1 MNTIILI
8 AIAVYL
14 VGMLAIGFK
23 YSNNKTS
30 EDFYLGGRKLG
41 PIVTA
46 MSTEASDMSA
56 YLLMGVPGLALFCG
70 VAEASW
76 TAIGLSVGT
85 WLNWLIV
92 AKRLRRYSAKLGS
105 ITVPDFLA
113 TRFHDNTKLIE
124 TLGALTII
132 VFFVPYTA
140 SGFAACGKLFNSLFG
155 FDYMPAMLISAA
167 VIVAYCALGGFMAAS
182 VTSLIQSIVMTFA
195 LIVVCFFGINAAGGW
210 GAVMENARS
219 VPGYLNLFASTSIQ
233 SETAGSYTFLMIV
246 STLAW
251 GLGYFGMPHI
261 LVHFMAVEDEEKLS
275 LSRRV
280 GSVWCVI
287 SLGVA
292 VLIGIIGFGMTKTGA
307 LALPGSEPE
316 AENMIVNVAHL
327 IAQKGVFAAIIGG
340 FILAGI
346 LAATMSTA
354 DAQLLGAASGVTKN
368 LLNDVMGL
376 KLDDRKNMLIARITV
391 VGVAILGVIFA
402 SNPNSSIFR
411 VVSFA
416 WAGFGATFGPVMLF
430 ALFWKRCNKQGA
442 IAGMA
447 SGMVMIF
454 VWKFLIA
461 PKGGIF
467 AIYELL
473 PAFVV
478 SCAAIVVVSLLTP
491 ASPPRPTRTSS
502 KPSRACD
509 TSVPSFRRG
518 RCPHRPEMSPHRKRT
533 RKRKMSARSVGA
545 YNTLNFTCHPPKG
558 HRDSKRQAAKNL

>member
-1 MNTIILI
+1 MTASNICILLAII
-8 AIAVYL
+8 VYL

-23 YSNNKTS
+23 YANNKTS

-56 YLLMGVPGLALFCG
+56 YLLMGVPGLAFFCG

-76 TAIGLSVGT
+76 TAIGLSIGT

-92 AKRLRRYSAKLGS
+92 AKRLRRYSAKLNS

-113 TRFHDNTKLIE
+113 ARFRDNTKLIE
-124 TLGALTII
+124 SLGALTII

-140 SGFAACGKLFNSLFG
+140 SGFAACGKLFNTLFG
-155 FDYMPAMLISAA
+155 FDYMPAMIISAA

-195 LIVVCFFGINAAGGW
+195 LIVVLFFGIRTAGGW
-210 GAVMENARS
+210 DAVVANARTI
-219 VPGYLNLFASTSIQ
+219 PGYLNLFASTDINS
-233 SETAGSYTFLMIV
+233 SSAGSYTFIMIV
-246 STLAW
+246 STMAW

-261 LVHFMAVEDEEKLS
+261 LTHFMAIESEEKLS

-280 GSVWCVI
+280 GSIWCVI

-292 VLIGIIGFGMTKTGA
+292 VVIGIVGFAMTRTGVFA
-307 LALPGSEPE
+307 TPE
-316 AENMIVNVAHL
+316 TESVAENMIVNVARVISQH
-327 IAQKGVFAAIIGG
+327 GVFAAIIAGL
-340 FILAGI
+340 ILAGI

-354 DAQLLGAASGVTKN
+354 DAQLLGAASGVTHN
-368 LLNDVMGL
+368 LITHVFGV
-376 KLDDRKNMLIARITV
+376 KLSDKKNMLIARLTV
-391 VGVAILGVIFA
+391 IGVAILGVIFA
-402 SNPNSSIFR
+402 SDPSSSIFR

-442 IAGMA
+442 IAGMFG
-447 SGMVMIF
+447 GMITIF
-454 VWKFLIA
+454 LWKYLVR
-461 PKGGIF
+461 PLGGAF
-467 AIYELL
+467 NIYELL

-478 SCAAIVVVSLLTP
+478 SSILIVVVSLCTKAP
-491 ASPPRPTRTSS
+491 DEEIVAEFESI
-502 KPSRACD
+502 
-509 TSVPSFRRG
+509 G
-518 RCPHRPEMSPHRKRT
+518 
-533 RKRKMSARSVGA
+533 
-545 YNTLNFTCHPPKG
+545 
-558 HRDSKRQAAKNL
+558 

>member
-1 MNTIILI
+1 MTVSNICILLAII
-8 AIAVYL
+8 VYL

-23 YSNNKTS
+23 YANNKTS

-76 TAIGLSVGT
+76 TAIGLSIGT

-113 TRFHDNTKLIE
+113 ARFRDNTKLIE
-124 TLGALTII
+124 ILGALTII

-140 SGFAACGKLFNSLFG
+140 SGFAACGKLFNTLFG
-155 FDYMPAMLISAA
+155 FDYMPAMIISAA

-195 LIVVCFFGINAAGGW
+195 LIVVFFFGTRAAGGW
-210 GAVMENARS
+210 DAVVANAKT
-219 VPGYLNLFASTSIQ
+219 VPGYLSLFASTDINS
-233 SETAGSYTFLMIV
+233 SSAGSYTFIMIV
-246 STLAW
+246 STMAW

-261 LVHFMAVEDEEKLS
+261 LTHFMAIENEEKLS
-275 LSRRV
+275 L
-280 GSVWCVI
+280 VI

-292 VLIGIIGFGMTKTGA
+292 VVIGIVGFAMVKAGV
-307 LALPGSEPE
+307 LATPE
-316 AENMIVNVAHL
+316 TESVAENMIVNVARL
-327 IAQKGVFAAIIGG
+327 ISEHGVFAAIIAGL
-340 FILAGI
+340 ILAGI

-354 DAQLLGAASGVTKN
+354 DAQLLGAASGVTHN
-368 LLNDVMGL
+368 LIADVFGV
-376 KLDDRKNMLIARITV
+376 KLDDKKNMLIARLTV

-402 SNPNSSIFR
+402 SDPSSSIFR

-442 IAGMA
+442 IAGMFG
-447 SGMVMIF
+447 GMITIF
-454 VWKFLIA
+454 LWKYLVR
-461 PKGGIF
+461 PLGGAF
-467 AIYELL
+467 NIYELL

-478 SCAAIVVVSLLTP
+478 SSILIVVVSLCTK
-491 ASPPRPTRTSS
+491 A
-502 KPSRACD
+502 
-509 TSVPSFRRG
+509 
-518 RCPHRPEMSPHRKRT
+518 PEEEIVAEFESI
-533 RKRKMSARSVGA
+533 G
-545 YNTLNFTCHPPKG
+545 
-558 HRDSKRQAAKNL
+558 

>member
-1 MNTIILI
+1 MTVSNICILLAII
-8 AIAVYL
+8 VYL

-23 YSNNKTS
+23 YANNKTS

-76 TAIGLSVGT
+76 TAIGLSIGT

-113 TRFHDNTKLIE
+113 ARFRDNTRLIE
-124 TLGALTII
+124 SLGALTII

-140 SGFAACGKLFNSLFG
+140 SGFAACGKLFNTLFG
-155 FDYMPAMLISAA
+155 FDYMPAMIISAA

-182 VTSLIQSIVMTFA
+182 VTSLIQSIVMTLA
-195 LIVVCFFGINAAGGW
+195 LIIVFFFGTHAAGGW
-210 GAVMENARS
+210 GAVVANAKT
-219 VPGYLNLFASTSIQ
+219 VPGYLNLFASTDINS
-233 SETAGSYTFLMIV
+233 SAAGSYSFIMIV

-261 LVHFMAVEDEEKLS
+261 LTHFMAIHNEEKLS

-280 GSVWCVI
+280 GSIWCVI

-292 VLIGIIGFGMTKTGA
+292 VVIGIVGFAMVRAGV
-307 LALPGSEPE
+307 LATPE
-316 AENMIVNVAHL
+316 TESVAENMIVNVARVISQH
-327 IAQKGVFAAIIGG
+327 GVFAAIVAGL
-340 FILAGI
+340 ILAGI

-354 DAQLLGAASGVTKN
+354 DAQLLGAASGVTHN
-368 LLNDVMGL
+368 LITHVFGV
-376 KLDDRKNMLIARITV
+376 KLDDRKNMLIARLTV

-402 SNPNSSIFR
+402 SDPSSSIFR

-442 IAGMA
+442 IAGMFG
-447 SGMVMIF
+447 GMITIF
-454 VWKFLIA
+454 LWKYLVR
-461 PKGGIF
+461 PLGGAF
-467 AIYELL
+467 NIYELL

-478 SCAAIVVVSLLTP
+478 SSILIVAVSLCTKAP
-491 ASPPRPTRTSS
+491 DEEIVAEFESI
-502 KPSRACD
+502 
-509 TSVPSFRRG
+509 G
-518 RCPHRPEMSPHRKRT
+518 
-533 RKRKMSARSVGA
+533 
-545 YNTLNFTCHPPKG
+545 
-558 HRDSKRQAAKNL
+558 

>member
-1 MNTIILI
+1 MTVSNICILLAII
-8 AIAVYL
+8 VYL

-23 YSNNKTS
+23 YANNKTS

-76 TAIGLSVGT
+76 TAIGLSIGT

-113 TRFHDNTKLIE
+113 ARFRDNTKLIE
-124 TLGALTII
+124 ILGALTII

-140 SGFAACGKLFNSLFG
+140 SGFAACGKLFNTLFG
-155 FDYMPAMLISAA
+155 FDYMPAMIISAA

-195 LIVVCFFGINAAGGW
+195 LIVVFFFGTHAAGGW
-210 GAVMENARS
+210 GAVVANAKT
-219 VPGYLNLFASTSIQ
+219 VPGYLNLFASTDINS
-233 SETAGSYTFLMIV
+233 SAAGSYTFIMIV

-261 LVHFMAVEDEEKLS
+261 LTHFMAIQHEEKLS

-280 GSVWCVI
+280 GSIWCVI

-292 VLIGIIGFGMTKTGA
+292 VVIGIVGFAMVRAGV
-307 LALPGSEPE
+307 LATPE
-316 AENMIVNVAHL
+316 TESVAENMIVNVARVISQH
-327 IAQKGVFAAIIGG
+327 GVFAAIVAGL
-340 FILAGI
+340 ILAGI

-354 DAQLLGAASGVTKN
+354 DAQLLGAASGVTHN
-368 LLNDVMGL
+368 LITHVFGV
-376 KLDDRKNMLIARITV
+376 KLDDRKNMLIARLTV

-402 SNPNSSIFR
+402 SDPSSSIFR

-442 IAGMA
+442 IAGMFG
-447 SGMVMIF
+447 GMITIF
-454 VWKFLIA
+454 LWKYLVR
-461 PKGGIF
+461 PLGGAF
-467 AIYELL
+467 NIYELL

-478 SCAAIVVVSLLTP
+478 SSILIVVVSLCTK
-491 ASPPRPTRTSS
+491 APRRRSS
-502 KPSRACD
+502 AE
-509 TSVPSFRRG
+509 F
-518 RCPHRPEMSPHRKRT
+518 E
-533 RKRKMSARSVGA
+533 SVG
-545 YNTLNFTCHPPKG
+545 
-558 HRDSKRQAAKNL
+558 